1 MNDSTKEKIL
11 TESHKLFAEK
21 GYNGVSVREI
31 ANQCG
36 VNIAAINYHFKNKE
50 NLYVEVFKQSI
61 MDTQKDIQRI
71 YDELPQKKIEDFTV
85 KVYQHF
91 VANSEDLRMSFKMVL
106 SPVQFDRSF
115 EDLLSEYPGPPGGMI
130 MHQCI
135 LKENPKADEEDVKWA
150 VRVIFSLV
158 MHKAILTCNS
168 SICSQLS
175 EHQEF
180 DDHTFEEDL
189 RRTVQIVIKDIK
201 KD

>member
-1 MNDSTKEKIL
+1 MSDTTKAKIL
-11 TESHKLFAEK
+11 TESHKLFADK

-31 ANQCG
+31 ATKCD
-36 VNIAAINYHFKNKE
+36 VNVAAINYHFQNKE

-61 MDTQKDIQRI
+61 MDTHNDIQKI
-71 YDELPQKKIEDFTV
+71 YDNLPSKNIVDFTLQ
-85 KVYQHF
+85 VYEHF
-91 VANSEDLRMSFKMVL
+91 VTHSEDLRMSFKMVL

-115 EDLLSEYPGPPGGMI
+115 EDLLSEYPGPPGGLI

-135 LKENPKADEEDVKWA
+135 MQEYPDAAEEDVKWA

-180 DDHTFEEDL
+180 DEHTFSEDL
-189 RRTVQIVIKDIK
+189 RRTVKVIIKDIQK
-201 KD
+201 S